1 MCFVTPV
8 MPLLKREP
16 DVFPES
22 LFASPGGAPWTV
34 AHVRSRQE
42 KVLARFLSP
51 IGIPFY
57 APQREKRARRNGRNF
72 VSYLPLFPGYVF
84 LRAAA
89 EERAQI
95 WRSNV
100 VVRMIDVPDQDLLET
115 ELAQI
120 HRLQRSG
127 ARLAAVRALDPGE
140 PVRVVDGP
148 FEGYLGIVV
157 RERGAERLLVSVS
170 LLRKTVAVEFER
182 EMLAPLSIPAVL
194 PPASVPVL

>member
-1 MCFVTPV
+1 

-22 LFASPGGAPWTV
+22 LFDSPGGAPWIV

-51 IGIPFY
+51 VGIPFF
-57 APQREKRARRNGRNF
+57 APQREKRTRRNGRNF

-89 EERAQI
+89 EDRACA

-100 VVRMIDVPDQDLLET
+100 VVRMIDVPDQELLET

-120 HRLQRSG
+120 HRLHRSG
-127 ARLAAVRALDPGE
+127 ARFASARALDPGE

-170 LLRKTVAVEFER
+170 LLRKSVAVDFER
-182 EMLAPLSIPAVL
+182 EMLAPISLHAAL
-194 PPASVPVL
+194 PPAAASVI

>member
-1 MCFVTPV
+1 

-22 LFASPGGAPWTV
+22 LFDSPGGAPWIV

-51 IGIPFY
+51 IGVPFY
-57 APQREKRARRNGRNF
+57 APQREKRTRRQGRNF

-84 LRAAA
+84 LRAGAA
-89 EERAQI
+89 ERARV

-100 VVRMIDVPDQDLLET
+100 VVRMIDVPDQDLLGT

-127 ARLAAVRALDPGE
+127 ARFAPARALDPGE

-157 RERGAERLLVSVS
+157 RDRGAERLLVSVS
-170 LLRKTVAVEFER
+170 LLRKSVAVEFER
-182 EMLAPLSIPAVL
+182 EMLAPIPLFTAL
-194 PPASVPVL
+194 PPAAASVL

>member
-1 MCFVTPV
+1 

-22 LFASPGGAPWTV
+22 LFEAETGEPWVV

-42 KVLARFLSP
+42 KVLARFLAP
-51 IGIPFY
+51 LGIPFY
-57 APQREKRARRNGRNF
+57 APQREKRTRRNGRNF

-84 LRAAA
+84 FRAEA
-89 EERAQI
+89 ERRALA

-100 VVRMIDVPDQDLLET
+100 IVRLIDVPDPEILQA
-115 ELAQI
+115 ELAQL

-127 ARLAAVRALDPGE
+127 ASLSPWRALDPGE
-140 PVRVVDGP
+140 AVRVVEGP
-148 FEGYLGIVV
+148 FQGYFGIVV

-182 EMLAPLSIPAVL
+182 EMLAPASLASAA
-194 PPASVPVL
+194 PPAHALAV